1 MLTRVAFG
9 KRKDRHE
16 NRFIDDAF
24 LQQCGDTEAE
34 ISKECLFID
43 PKSLDSYALGVVIFE
58 YVASLVEGVPVIRPG
73 AGDGSWGMGMAGP
86 ELDEFWLLPPA
97 KRQRLAT
104 RKYDGASSVRSN
116 RLGLGW
122 VSCSSWHQ
130 IVQSLCAVQVLSLYR
145 SLTSRQTRFF
155 SLPLPRPPPFPPP
168 FLFLSLALSL
178 YLWCALSHSRAFTV
192 SVSE

>member
-1 MLTRVAFG
+1 VLTRVAFG

-73 AGDGSWGMGMAGP
+73 AGDGSGGMGMAGP

-104 RKYDGASSVRSN
+104 RKYDGVSGVRSN
-116 RLGLGW
+116 LLGLGW
-122 VSCSSWHQ
+122 VACSSWHQ
-130 IVQSLCAVQVLSLYR
+130 IVQSLCAVQVLSL
-145 SLTSRQTRFF
+145 
-155 SLPLPRPPPFPPP
+155 
-168 FLFLSLALSL
+168 SLAQ
-178 YLWCALSHSRAFTV
+178 
-192 SVSE
+192 

>member
-1 MLTRVAFG
+1 VLTRVAFG

-24 LQQCGDTEAE
+24 LQQYGDTEAE

-58 YVASLVEGVPVIRPG
+58 YVASVVEGVPVIRPG
-73 AGDGSWGMGMAGP
+73 AGDGGGGVGMAGP

-122 VSCSSWHQ
+122 VSCSTWHQ

-145 SLTSRQTRFF
+145 SLTSRQTRLFF
-155 SLPLPRPPPFPPP
+155 LPLALLPPLPPSCSSPSPSPSLLLVRPLP
-168 FLFLSLALSL
+168 LARI
-178 YLWCALSHSRAFTV
+178 HSV
-192 SVSE
+192 WVSE